1 MAYHD
6 PPSLSDGG
14 PARRFLHACYCCA
27 DDGPVLRELV
37 EGLALRHTMTSPRGR
52 FDGAVLGLDGEVE
65 SSAAFVY
72 DRRGPRTSPA
82 VEVQRWFDPPVVGRP
97 ASEPTQLGIQALG
110 FGVPDVDAAAS
121 ALAGLGSSVLAA
133 GESLL
138 GRWTSVRDVTGV
150 VLDLVG
156 DDAVPMGES
165 RLRHLRVGVASLGRS
180 LPWYAALGF
189 ELVDTTVVGDAGFLG
204 VAGPAEATIARLR
217 LPDEPFAALL
227 VEWREPAP
235 HGSHPA
241 SANHAGIYRAALGVD
256 DTRAAHDALVAAGVT
271 IDRPPVE
278 VELRGT
284 AVPDMWICF
293 LSDPDG
299 VPFELV
305 QRPRSAFG

>member
-14 PARRFLHACYCCA
+14 PARRVLHACYCCA
-27 DDGPVLRELV
+27 DDGPVLRQLV
-37 EGLALRHTMTSPRGR
+37 EGLALRHKMTSPRGR

-82 VEVQRWFDPPVVGRP
+82 IEVQRWFDPPVVGRP
-97 ASEPTQLGIQALG
+97 ASDPTHLGIQALG
-110 FGVPDVDAAAS
+110 FGVPDPDAATS
-121 ALAGLGSSVLAA
+121 ALVGLGSSILAT
-133 GESLL
+133 GESRL
-138 GRWTSVRDVTGV
+138 GRWTSVRDITGV
-150 VLDLVG
+150 VLDLVV
-156 DDAVPMGES
+156 DDGVPAGES
-165 RLRHLRVGVASLGRS
+165 RLRHLRIGVTSLERS

-189 ELVDTTVVGDAGFLG
+189 ELADTTTVDDAGFLG
-204 VAGPAEATIARLR
+204 VTGPADGTIARLR

-235 HGSHPA
+235 RGSHPA

-271 IDRPPVE
+271 IDRPPVK

-284 AVPDMWICF
+284 PVPDMWICF
-293 LSDPDG
+293 LRDPDG

-305 QRPRSAFG
+305 QRPRAAFG